1 MNNEQTHN
9 VEEPHAHASPVWEL
23 LAVFG
28 ALAGL
33 TVLTVAVTRVDL
45 GGGLNLW
52 VAMLIAAVKATLV
65 ALFFMHLRYEKPFIR
80 IIFIS
85 VLFFVFLMVSITL
98 MDTVIYH
105 PDLIPGYAPEMLK

>member
-1 MNNEQTHN
+1 MKNENTHN
-9 VEEPHAHASPVWEL
+9 ADEPQVHVSSPLEL

-33 TVLTVAVTRVDL
+33 TILTVAVTRVDL
-45 GGGLNLW
+45 GSSLNLW
-52 VAMLIAAVKATLV
+52 VAMAIAAVKATLV
-65 ALFFMHLRYEKPFIR
+65 ALFFMHMRYERPFIK

-85 VLFFVFLMVSITL
+85 TLFFVFLMVSITL